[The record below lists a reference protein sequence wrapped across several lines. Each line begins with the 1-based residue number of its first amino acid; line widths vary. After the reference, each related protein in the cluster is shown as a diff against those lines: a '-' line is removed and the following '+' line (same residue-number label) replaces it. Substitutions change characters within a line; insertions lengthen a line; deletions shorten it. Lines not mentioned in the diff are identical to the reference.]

1 MGFTTGSYRNTQRR
15 TCRLPPDGQNPCPL
29 HIPRFAP
36 PRPPTQAYPL
46 DLLRTRMAAE
56 TSGTDYRRLL
66 PALRRIA
73 GEQGVRGL
81 YKGLGATLVQVGG
94 ERQEETEG

>member
-1 MGFTTGSYRNTQRR
+1 
-15 TCRLPPDGQNPCPL
+15 
-29 HIPRFAP
+29 
-36 PRPPTQAYPL
+36 
-46 DLLRTRMAAE
+46 MAAE
-56 TSGTDYRRLL
+56 TRGTDYRRLL

-94 ERQEETEG
+94 EGRDSEGRGVRGGDKGREEARGKVG